1 MEEKMENSIDDREI
15 GVIRAAVTATPACL
29 PIDRLCSL
37 LHEPRDSDPQLL
49 AAAHVAACVH
59 CSLELSLLRE
69 FELAHPRTG
78 EEAAMDWI
86 TTRLLQRVSA
96 RAFCPQALERDRDA
110 GRQAWWGAMFT
121 PRFISSAAL
130 ATATVLLLISA
141 ILYMRRPM
149 EPKLASS
156 LVVAEVQRSTSI
168 VALGPSGELA
178 QRPATIHWRKFAG
191 ASSYRIRLMEVD
203 RTELWRADA
212 AGSEIVIPE
221 SVRSRI
227 VPGKTLLWEV
237 TARSTSGSE
246 ISSSGLQR
254 FVLKLNK

>member
-1 MEEKMENSIDDREI
+1 MEHSIDDRDI
-15 GVIRAAVTATPACL
+15 GVIKAAVKATPACL
-29 PIDRLCSL
+29 PIDKLCSL

-59 CSLELSLLRE
+59 CSIELRLLGE
-69 FELAHPRTG
+69 FEFAHPRAG
-78 EEAAMDWI
+78 EAAAVDWI
-86 TTRLLQRVSA
+86 ATRLLQRVSA
-96 RAFCPQALERDRDA
+96 RASFPPAIETDRDA
-110 GRQAWWGAMFT
+110 GRRAWWSVMFT
-121 PRFISSAAL
+121 PRFISSAVL
-130 ATATVLLLISA
+130 ATATGLLLISA
-141 ILYMRRPM
+141 ILYRRRPM

-156 LVVAEVQRSTSI
+156 PVVAEVQRSTSV

-178 QRPATIHWRKFAG
+178 RRPATIRWREFAG

-203 RTELWRADA
+203 RTELWSADA

-227 VPGKTLLWEV
+227 IPGKTLLWEV